1 MEINH
6 LDSYPVCLS
15 RGTKRGWASSIYVKR
30 SSNTWNGPRIK
41 EQLILSKRIVTAVGM
56 VAENDKVATYKTFS
70 GTHQGEFAGIPPSNK
85 EVTIDDVDIFR
96 V

>member
-1 MEINH
+1 M
-6 LDSYPVCLS
+6 PLS

-56 VAENDKVATYKTFS
+56 VAEDDKVVTYKTFS
-70 GTHQGEFAGIPPSNK
+70 GTHQGEFAGIPTTNK
-85 EVTIDDVDIFR
+85 ELMIDVIYIFR
-96 V
+96 GEES